1 MSLWSRAGPC
11 ARGHAALCPPGARFE
26 GSISPALLPLSPPC
40 MCQACSPLGTL
51 THSGAWTH
59 SVHRQWSP
67 HTLGPCSP
75 ALKAHTPSHSH
86 SCIHNFHRTHALPA
100 HAHTHT
106 HTHTHLCTQPTPI
119 LPCPHTHSMHPHAH
133 TPPSYLSV
141 HTSGADRPS
150 HATNRFTPTFRYSP
164 GHSSRPPPAP
174 GPWSSSG
181 TLLSC
186 TRARS
191 CTHEHLVH
199 MPTHAHVCEHLSL
212 AHLCTRVPTPASA
225 LFHSCVHTP
234 IHTPA
239 LHTLVHRHQI
249 ITQKIPKAAPDE
261 ALLCWGHKPAA
272 P

>member
-1 MSLWSRAGPC
+1 MYTQFPSHTCPPC
-11 ARGHAALCPPGARFE
+11 AR
-26 GSISPALLPLSPPC
+26 
-40 MCQACSPLGTL
+40 T
-51 THSGAWTH
+51 
-59 SVHRQWSP
+59 
-67 HTLGPCSP
+67 
-75 ALKAHTPSHSH
+75 
-86 SCIHNFHRTHALPA
+86 
-100 HAHTHT
+100 HTHT
-106 HTHTHLCTQPTPI
+106 HTHTHLCTQPTP
-119 LPCPHTHSMHPHAH
+119 LPPCPHTHSMHPHAH